1 MKSQQSYVFYFEDKS
16 LKKYKKNFAKLKES
30 AHDVMDIICE
40 EVATRIKAKDYL
52 YNYYVEGGVYKA
64 LKKEGSAVHF
74 VIDTQ
79 DQEDNLKSI
88 ITEEF
93 IENIMRVL
101 YDKPPV
107 KDINEMV
114 IPFPNFKDIIKIAT
128 HKELME
134 KKYSFEA

>member
-1 MKSQQSYVFYFEDKS
+1 M
-16 LKKYKKNFAKLKES
+16 LN
-30 AHDVMDIICE
+30 IICE
-40 EVATRIKAKDYL
+40 EVAARIEAKDYL
-52 YNYYVEGGVYKA
+52 YNYYIEGGVFKA
-64 LKKEGSAVHF
+64 LKKEGSAIHF

-79 DQEDNLKSI
+79 DQEDKLKSI

-114 IPFPNFKDIIKIAT
+114 IALPNFKDIIKVAT
-128 HKELME
+128 HKKLME
-134 KKYSFEA
+134 KDIPLKPEGKTRTVKI